1 MSNALNQCISL
12 TTYFTGRSIRNCGD
26 RTWKFRMSECCSTCR
41 QGSTSLAVRP
51 NNSCSTSSD
60 GSVWASLVRRSGIV
74 SFLDSI
80 SASSSKRSRADVK
93 LLDSLQLPKFAYFP
107 NSSFDYKII
116 RAIAENRNHAN
127 LHSLRADI
135 TTDRARQAHVAFGLC
150 RKILLVPRKILH

>member
-1 MSNALNQCISL
+1 MPDALNQWISL
-12 TTYFTGRSIRNCGD
+12 TMYFTGRSIRKCGD
-26 RTWKFRMSECCSTCR
+26 RTWKFRMSEWSTCR

-135 TTDRARQAHVAFGLC
+135 TTDRARQAHVAFGL
-150 RKILLVPRKILH
+150 RQKIFLVPRKILH